1 MRQQEATLRDKCAVL
16 KEYDDAILELLKDEE
31 IEAEIEQAG
40 SYSEK
45 IQLALCEIKTAL
57 EQVVP
62 TSMTGAGGLE
72 AGTSHPPAAPAVP
85 TAAGVTTP
93 SLLKITLRKFSG
105 DHLQWFT
112 FWDSFKSAVHDS
124 SELTDIYKFNYLH
137 SLLEHSAA
145 EAVAGLALT
154 AANYTEAIN
163 ILQKWFGDRQLII
176 GKHMETLL
184 NLEPVTTY
192 NERHLGQMYDKV
204 ESHVRAFKALGILLE
219 SYGSLLTSTLLNKV
233 PADIRLIV
241 SQHVGGGDWTLD
253 ALMKELVKEIEARE
267 RATAAQVCMPS
278 STGHNP
284 GSLQTARA
292 MFSID
297 TCPYC
302 EQSHTATSC
311 PRVTDVNTHRQILRK
326 AGRCFNCTI

>member
-72 AGTSHPPAAPAVP
+72 AGTSHPPAAPAVS

-163 ILQKWFGDRQLII
+163 ILQKWFGD
-176 GKHMETLL
+176 
-184 NLEPVTTY
+184 
-192 NERHLGQMYDKV
+192 
-204 ESHVRAFKALGILLE
+204 
-219 SYGSLLTSTLLNKV
+219 
-233 PADIRLIV
+233 
-241 SQHVGGGDWTLD
+241 
-253 ALMKELVKEIEARE
+253 
-267 RATAAQVCMPS
+267 
-278 STGHNP
+278 
-284 GSLQTARA
+284 
-292 MFSID
+292 
-297 TCPYC
+297 
-302 EQSHTATSC
+302 
-311 PRVTDVNTHRQILRK
+311 
-326 AGRCFNCTI
+326 